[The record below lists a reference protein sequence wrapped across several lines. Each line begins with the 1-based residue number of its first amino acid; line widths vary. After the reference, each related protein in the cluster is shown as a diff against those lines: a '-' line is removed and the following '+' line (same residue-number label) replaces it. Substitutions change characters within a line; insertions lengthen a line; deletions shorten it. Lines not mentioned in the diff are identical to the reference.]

1 MRVAQDKLQSIK
13 TGLHGAQGVCIFIV
27 GCLALG
33 VLTKDGGTGSAI
45 GFLFGLCFLSIP
57 ALIYQI
63 MVPMWSRASRFA
75 NVYAY
80 TAIDLAFTIF
90 WFAAFVAVAVWNN
103 SGNQIKDEKDQKQA
117 SGTGTCGKFA
127 HGSVAKCEVSRA
139 SAGFAFI
146 TCLLFA
152 ATSALSIL
160 NVIKHR
166 RPGGIK
172 QSRPKRLPM
181 DETAKDIW
189 NTNTDE
195 LDPSRQSEENPFDE
209 RHAYGQVSQIDL
221 NCGGVSPIN
230 SSDDVR
236 SVSAHP
242 GRPLSYGSS
251 TNLSIAP
258 PTIYVETEAPSA
270 LSPNGYE
277 QTPRGRFSFPNGN
290 YNEAFR

>member
-1 MRVAQDKLQSIK
+1 MRVAQDKLQNIQ

-33 VLTKDGGTGSAI
+33 VLTKDGRTGSAT

-57 ALIYQI
+57 AIIYQI
-63 MVPMWSRASRFA
+63 MVPMWSRAWRFA
-75 NVYAY
+75 NVYGYA
-80 TAIDLAFTIF
+80 TIDLAFTIF
-90 WFAAFVAVAVWNN
+90 WFAAFVAVAVWNS
-103 SGNQIKDEKDQKQA
+103 SGNQNDPKQI

-139 SAGFAFI
+139 SAAFAFI

-152 ATSALSIL
+152 ASSALSIL

-166 RPGGIK
+166 RSGGIE
-172 QSRPKRLPM
+172 QSRPRRLPM

-209 RHAYGQVSQIDL
+209 RRAYGQVSQIDL
-221 NCGGVSPIN
+221 NRGVVSPIN

-258 PTIYVETEAPSA
+258 PAIYVETEAPSA

-277 QTPRGRFSFPNGN
+277 QTPGGRFSFPNGN